1 MKTNNRGGKNT
12 PKNKKKNAR
21 KSSRSGANVQGAN
34 KHVIAANASFCL
46 DAAYF

>member
-1 MKTNNRGGKNT
+1 MKTDNRGGKNT
-12 PKNKKKNAR
+12 PKKKKKNLG
-21 KSSRSGANVQGAN
+21 KSSGSGANVQGAN